1 MQSFL
6 VRVCAMVAA
15 VCTVTACSSGATQ
28 PGGCSP
34 ESLRPAIVVY
44 VVAASGPAI
53 NDTSTKGAVRDGD
66 YIDSLKPIKGTA
78 GGIVSLG
85 AAVNR
90 PGTYDVTVEHPGYLP
105 FEKDSVV
112 VQGDSCGIKQSVT
125 VVASLEPSP

>member
-1 MQSFL
+1 MQSF
-6 VRVCAMVAA
+6 RVSAYAIVAA
-15 VCTVTACSSGATQ
+15 VCAVTACSDSTQ

-34 ESLRPAIVVY
+34 ETLRPAIVVH
-44 VVAASGPAI
+44 VVAASGPPI
-53 NDTSTKGAVRDGD
+53 SDTLTKGAVRDGD
-66 YIDSLKPIKGTA
+66 YIDSLKPIQGTV
-78 GGIVSLG
+78 GGIISLG

-125 VVASLEPSP
+125 VVASMRPAP

>member
-1 MQSFL
+1 MHAFV
-6 VRVCAMVAA
+6 VRVCAVVAA
-15 VCTVTACSSGATQ
+15 VCAVTACGSDATQ

-34 ESLRPAIVVY
+34 ESLRPAIVVH
-44 VVAASGPAI
+44 VVAASGPPI
-53 NDTSTKGAVRDGD
+53 SDTLSKGAVRDGD
-66 YIDSLKPIKGTA
+66 YVDSLRPIQGA
-78 GGIVSLG
+78 VGGIVSLG

-125 VVASLEPSP
+125 VVASLQPQP

>member
-1 MQSFL
+1 
-6 VRVCAMVAA
+6 MVAA
-15 VCTVTACSSGATQ
+15 VCAVTACSSDATQ

-34 ESLRPAIVVY
+34 EALRPAIVVH

-53 NDTSTKGAVRDGD
+53 NDTLTKGAVHDGD
-66 YIDSLKPIKGTA
+66 YVDSLKPIQGTVA
-78 GGIVSLG
+78 GIVSLG

-125 VVASLEPSP
+125 VVASLQPAP

>member
-1 MQSFL
+1 
-6 VRVCAMVAA
+6 MVAA
-15 VCTVTACSSGATQ
+15 VCTATGCSSDATQ

-34 ESLRPAIVVY
+34 ESLRPAIVVH

-53 NDTSTKGAVRDGD
+53 SDTLSKGAVRDGD
-66 YIDSLKPIKGTA
+66 YIDSLRPIQGTV

-90 PGTYDVTVEHPGYLP
+90 PGTYDVTVEHPGYEP
-105 FEKDSVV
+105 FEKDGIV

-125 VVASLEPSP
+125 VVASMQPQ

>member
-1 MQSFL
+1 MQAFG

-15 VCTVTACSSGATQ
+15 ICAVTACSSDATQ

-34 ESLRPAIVVY
+34 ESLRPAIVVQ

-53 NDTSTKGAVRDGD
+53 SDTLSKGAVRDGD
-66 YIDSLKPIKGTA
+66 YVDSLRPIQGTV

-105 FEKDSVV
+105 FEKDGVV

-125 VVASLEPSP
+125 VVASLQPQP